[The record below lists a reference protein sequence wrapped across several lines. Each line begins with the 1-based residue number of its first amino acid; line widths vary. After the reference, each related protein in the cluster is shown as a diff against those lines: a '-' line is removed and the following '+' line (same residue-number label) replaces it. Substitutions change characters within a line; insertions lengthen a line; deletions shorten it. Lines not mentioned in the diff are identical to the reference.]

1 MIYLIKLLLLAVGVW
16 LIYSLLK
23 NYARSV
29 DRDERDVP
37 APPAQEDMVRC
48 AQCGV
53 HLPKS
58 ESILS
63 RGEFYCSDE
72 HRRLHQGNS

>member
-1 MIYLIKLLLLAVGVW
+1 MLHLIKLLLLVFGVW
-16 LIYSLLK
+16 LIYTILK
-23 NYARSV
+23 KYSKSV
-29 DRDERDVP
+29 EQDKE
-37 APPAQEDMVRC
+37 ATPPSPVEEDMVRC
-48 AQCGV
+48 VQCGV

-72 HRRLHQGNS
+72 HRRQHQG

>member
-1 MIYLIKLLLLAVGVW
+1 MIKLLLLAVGVW
-16 LIYSLLK
+16 LIINILK

-29 DRDERDVP
+29 DRDEGSVP
-37 APPAQEDMVRC
+37 PPPVHEDMVRC

-63 RGEFYCSDE
+63 RGSFYCSDE
-72 HRRLHQGNS
+72 HRRQHQG

>member
-16 LIYSLLK
+16 LIYSILK

-37 APPAQEDMVRC
+37 SPPAQEDMVRC

-63 RGEFYCSDE
+63 RGEFYCSEE
-72 HRRLHQGNS
+72 HRRQRQGNS